1 MKSIVVQLI
10 FLLAWVALAV
20 PFYLHVQKLED
31 EHIKWRNK
39 LAAEAEEAREEGR
52 AEEASKLYEAYYKA
66 FNGFGLP
73 WYARAFWPYLIIF
86 VLGFIVYMAFDYIGL
101 TNFLEVNGEVDYF

>member
-10 FLLAWVALAV
+10 FLLAWVVLAV

-39 LAAEAEEAREEGR
+39 LAAEA
-52 AEEASKLYEAYYKA
+52 
-66 FNGFGLP
+66 
-73 WYARAFWPYLIIF
+73 
-86 VLGFIVYMAFDYIGL
+86 
-101 TNFLEVNGEVDYF
+101 